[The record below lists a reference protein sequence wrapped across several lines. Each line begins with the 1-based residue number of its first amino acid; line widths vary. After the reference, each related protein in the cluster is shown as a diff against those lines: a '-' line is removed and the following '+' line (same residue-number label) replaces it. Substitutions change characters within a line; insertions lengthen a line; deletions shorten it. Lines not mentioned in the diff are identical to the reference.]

1 GLDDVVNL
9 LGRGIH
15 FADVVNTVSERYAA
29 EIQRPEFG
37 EGLDEVL
44 RANVHKLY
52 GIVNGIDYEQFD
64 PGRDP
69 YIPHHYSATAPEA
82 KALDR
87 AELRTELGLERV
99 DRPLCAIVSRFYD
112 VKGLD
117 LVEQALPAILGLG
130 LQIVVIGTGDRRY
143 EDLFRRVSR
152 AAIANRRERRRL
164 AARGGSAPP
173 RWRGGR
179 RRSRRVGTSASP
191 VGEETQLFHP
201 ACARCVC
208 LVEVVEHHPARG
220 EVGDYVPDG

>member
-1 GLDDVVNL
+1 
-9 LGRGIH
+9 
-15 FADVVNTVSERYAA
+15 TVSERYAA

-69 YIPHHYSATAPEA
+69 NIPHHYSATAPEA

-99 DRPLCAIVSRFYD
+99 DRPLCAIVSRVDD

-117 LVEQALPAILGLG
+117 QVEQAVPAVLGQR
-130 LQIVVIGTGDRRY
+130 LQRGDQGTGDRRY
-143 EDLFRRVSR
+143 AGLSPWGVAAGVRAWETYRHHSVWSWLVRRAMSEDVSWSR
-152 AAIANRRERRRL
+152 SAQKYLQLYRSAIANHRERRGI
-164 AARGGSAPP
+164 AALEG
-173 RWRGGR
+173 
-179 RRSRRVGTSASP
+179 
-191 VGEETQLFHP
+191 
-201 ACARCVC
+201 
-208 LVEVVEHHPARG
+208 
-220 EVGDYVPDG
+220 